1 MFEAE
6 TINSDWKQ
14 TINRMIMCFKGRA
27 FLTKLIPTIESQ
39 SRIKTDE

>member
-14 TINRMIMCFKGRA
+14 TIKRMIMCFKGRA
-27 FLTKLIPTIESQ
+27 FLTKLIPTTESQ
-39 SRIKTDE
+39 SRIKTDA